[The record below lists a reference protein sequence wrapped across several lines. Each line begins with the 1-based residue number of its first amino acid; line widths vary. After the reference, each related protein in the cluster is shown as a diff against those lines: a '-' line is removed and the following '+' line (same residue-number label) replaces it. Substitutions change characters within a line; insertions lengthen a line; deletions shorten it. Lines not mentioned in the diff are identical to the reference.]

1 MGIPQQ
7 GMTTPNY
14 FPYPYRPCQEAMVS
28 FIRNAVLLGRNAVLE
43 SGTGTGKTAV
53 SLAGALS
60 ATAGT
65 GRKVVYLTRTK
76 SQHRQVAIECRAI
89 SANIPV
95 VSAAVQGRG
104 VSTCP
109 LMRED
114 RELQDGNPEE
124 LSKLCSEL
132 KKGDGSAGGCPYYQ
146 AITQEAV
153 ESCISFIRS
162 MSPDP
167 EEFRDYCQALGI
179 CPYEAVKKVLPY
191 ADVVSASYAFIFD
204 ARIRSRFLGW
214 MGVSEKD
221 IVIIVDEA
229 HNLPSYLRESE
240 TAKITRHALDL
251 ALSEAR
257 RGGDPDLGHGLR
269 ASDIVYAV
277 GDILAE
283 AQKEFLKREND
294 IIPPGYLEEGLMSS
308 LGMNSVDL
316 REVLAG
322 LYDAGSRIAEERKS
336 RRKLPRSHLY
346 TLARFMLYWLECTD
360 GSHVFL
366 VSGGDNPAL
375 EAYCLDPSD
384 AAVPLRTCRSSISM
398 SGTIAPLRDYCKD
411 MGLWEADTEE
421 FPSPFNPDNRR
432 TLYVNDVS
440 TKYSE
445 LNSDDGTY
453 GRIRDYI
460 IGIVNSVKVN
470 TAVFFPSYAVMQRFV
485 DDGLEAALGRT
496 VFREDPGIS
505 NTDLMDRIM
514 SFRCTPGSVLFAV
527 CGGRV
532 SEGLDFP
539 GKEMELAVL
548 VGIPFGRPSAR
559 QDALINYCQAR
570 FGDGWGM
577 AVRAPAIRKMRQS
590 IGRLIRSE
598 NDRGIAVVLD
608 KRACTL
614 EGLEAELTADPVSEV
629 RAFFGNNVYNR

>member
-1 MGIPQQ
+1 
-7 GMTTPNY
+7 MTGNISNGY
-14 FPYPYRPCQEAMVS
+14 FPYPYRPCQEAMVA
-28 FIRNAVLLGRNAVLE
+28 FIRNAAILGRNAVLE

-76 SQHRQVAIECRAI
+76 SQHRQVAIECREI

-104 VSTCP
+104 PSTCP

-114 RELQDGNPEE
+114 GDLRDGTPEE

-132 KKGDGSAGGCPYYQ
+132 KKGDGSAGGCHYYQ
-146 AITQEAV
+146 AITREAV
-153 ESCISFIRS
+153 ESCISFIRGS
-162 MSPDP
+162 GPDP

-179 CPYEAVKKVLPY
+179 CPYEAVKRVLPY

-204 ARIRSRFLGW
+204 ARIRARFLDW
-214 MGVSEKD
+214 MGVSMQD

-229 HNLPSYLRESE
+229 HNLPGYLRESE
-240 TAKITRHALDL
+240 TAKVTRRALDL

-257 RGGDPDLGHGLR
+257 RGGDPDVGHGLR
-269 ASDIVYAV
+269 ASDVVNAV
-277 GDILAE
+277 GDVMAE
-283 AQKEFLKREND
+283 AQREFLKREND
-294 IIPPGYLEEGLMSS
+294 VIPLGYLEEGLMSA
-308 LGMNSVDL
+308 LGMTSVAL

-322 LYDAGSRIAEERKS
+322 LYDAGARIAEERKS

-346 TLARFMLYWLECTD
+346 TLAKFILYWMECTD

-375 EAYCLDPSD
+375 EAYCLDPSE
-384 AAVPLRTCRSSISM
+384 AALPLRLCRSSISM
-398 SGTIAPLRDYCKD
+398 SGTLAPLQDYCKD

-432 TLYVNDVS
+432 TVYVSDVS

-453 GRIRDYI
+453 DRLKRYI
-460 IGIVNSVKVN
+460 IDTVNSAKVN
-470 TAVFFPSYAVMQRFV
+470 TAVFFPSYAVMQRFL
-485 DDGLEAALGRT
+485 DDGLEEALGRT
-496 VFREDPGIS
+496 VFREDPGIN
-505 NTDLMDRIM
+505 NTELMERVM
-514 SFRCTPGSVLFAV
+514 AFRCTHGSVLMCV
-527 CGGRV
+527 CGGRI

-548 VGIPFGRPSAR
+548 VVIPFGRPSAR
-559 QDALINYCQAR
+559 QDALIGYCQAR

-577 AVRAPAIRKMRQS
+577 AVRAPAVRKMRQS

-598 NDRGIAVVLD
+598 NDRGIAVILD
-608 KRACTL
+608 RRACTL
-614 EGLEAELTADPVSEV
+614 DGLEAEPTADPAVEV
-629 RAFFGNNVYNR
+629 KAFFGNNVYNE

>member
-1 MGIPQQ
+1 
-7 GMTTPNY
+7 MTSPSY

-28 FIRNAVLLGRNAVLE
+28 FIRNAALLGRNAVLE

-60 ATAGT
+60 AAAGT

-104 VSTCP
+104 TSTCP
-109 LMRED
+109 LMLED

-146 AITQEAV
+146 SITQETV
-153 ESCISFIRS
+153 EACISFIRS

-167 EEFRDYCQALGI
+167 EEFRDYCQALGV
-179 CPYEAVKKVLPY
+179 CPYETVKKVLPY

-204 ARIRSRFLGW
+204 PRIRSRFLGW

-221 IVIIVDEA
+221 IIIIVDEA

-240 TAKITRHALDL
+240 TAKLTRHALDL

-257 RGGDPDLGHGLR
+257 RAGDPDLGHGLR
-269 ASDIVYAV
+269 ASDVVNTI

-294 IIPPGYLEEGLMSS
+294 IIPPGYLEEGLMTA
-308 LGMNSVDL
+308 LGMNSVGL

-346 TLARFMLYWLECTD
+346 TLARFVLYWLECTD

-384 AAVPLRTCRSSISM
+384 AAIPLRTCRSSISM
-398 SGTIAPLRDYCKD
+398 SGTIAPLQDYCKD

-421 FPSPFNPDNRR
+421 FPSPFDPDNRR

-453 GRIRDYI
+453 ERLRDYI
-460 IGIVNSVKVN
+460 INIVNSVKVS

-496 VFREDPGIS
+496 VFREDAGIP
-505 NTDLMDRIM
+505 NTELMDRIM

-608 KRACTL
+608 RRACTL
-614 EGLEAELTADPVSEV
+614 EGLEAELTIDPVGEV
-629 RAFFGNNVYNR
+629 RTFFMHPSQR

>member
-1 MGIPQQ
+1 MNG
-7 GMTTPNY
+7 Y
-14 FPYPYRPCQEAMVS
+14 FPYPYRPCQEAMVA
-28 FIRNAVLLGRNAVLE
+28 FIRNAAILGRNAVLE

-60 ATAGT
+60 AAAGT

-104 VSTCP
+104 TSTCP

-114 RELQDGNPEE
+114 RDLQDGSPEE

-146 AITQEAV
+146 AITAESV

-162 MSPDP
+162 SGPDP
-167 EEFRDYCQALGI
+167 EEFRDYCQALGV

-191 ADVVSASYAFIFD
+191 ADVVSASYAFMFD
-204 ARIRSRFLGW
+204 PRIRSRFLGW

-221 IVIIVDEA
+221 IIIIVDGS

-240 TAKITRHALDL
+240 TAKFTRHALDL

-257 RGGDPDLGHGLR
+257 RSGDPDVGHGLH
-269 ASDIVYAV
+269 ASDVINAV
-277 GDILAE
+277 GDILEE
-283 AQKEFLKREND
+283 AQKEYLRREND
-294 IIPPGYLEEGLMSS
+294 LIPPGYMEETLMTV
-308 LGMNSVDL
+308 LGMNSL
-316 REVLAG
+316 GLKEVLAG

-346 TLARFMLYWLECTD
+346 TLARFLLYWMECTD

-384 AAVPLRTCRSSISM
+384 AATPLRICRSSISM
-398 SGTIAPLRDYCKD
+398 SGTLAPLQDYCKD

-432 TLYVNDVS
+432 TLYVADVS
-440 TKYSE
+440 TKYAE

-453 GRIRDYI
+453 ERLRRYI
-460 IGIVNSVKVN
+460 IDIVNSVKVS
-470 TAVFFPSYAVMQRFV
+470 TAVFFPSYAVMQRFLE
-485 DDGLEAALGRT
+485 DGLAEALGRI
-496 VFREDPGIS
+496 VFVEEPGIG
-505 NTDLMDRIM
+505 NTELMDRVM
-514 SFRCTPGSVLFAV
+514 AFRCTAGSVLICV
-527 CGGRV
+527 CGGRI

-559 QDALINYCQAR
+559 QDALISYCQAR
-570 FGDGWGM
+570 FADGWGM
-577 AVRAPAIRKMRQS
+577 AVRAPAVRKMRQS

-598 NDRGIAVVLD
+598 NDRGIAVILD
-608 KRACTL
+608 RRACTL
-614 EGLEAELTADPVSEV
+614 DGLEAELTTDPVSEV
-629 RAFFGNNVYNR
+629 KAFFGVQE